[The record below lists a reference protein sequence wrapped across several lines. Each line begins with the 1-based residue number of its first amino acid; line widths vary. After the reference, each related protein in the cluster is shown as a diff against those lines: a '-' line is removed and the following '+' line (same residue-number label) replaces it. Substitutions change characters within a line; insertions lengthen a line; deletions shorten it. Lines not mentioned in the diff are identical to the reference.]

1 MKITGLRIGRIRVP
15 LTTPFKTAA
24 RTVNEIDDLVVI
36 LETDGPLFGIG
47 ATPSTPHITGC
58 DHKKTTQMIEDFVFP
73 SIKGCDIS
81 EIRENTKRVQAS
93 TEKANNAKSAIEI
106 ALYDLWSK
114 QLNLPLSK
122 ALGGSIDE
130 IQTGITISANPVFE
144 MIADIEK
151 AIAKGYRLMKIKCGT
166 EPGAD
171 QTRLTKI
178 FHFVA
183 TLRQKT
189 ELMIDANQ
197 GWTTEQTLYIMKQL
211 ESAGMVFKAL
221 EQPVKHNDLSGL
233 QAIKEAITT
242 PLMVDETCFNL
253 KQATYILD
261 KGIANQINVKLV
273 KSAGISEAIKIGQ
286 LGAQRLIP
294 CMMGCMLEGAIGVA
308 AAAHVA
314 AAFPI
319 QFKYVDL
326 DGPTLGQYNPIDQG
340 TVFERAKVFLNK
352 TPGLGISQ
360 IPSLSPNEF

>member
-1 MKITGLRIGRIRVP
+1 MIITGLKIGRIKVP
-15 LTTPFKTAA
+15 LTTPFKTAV
-24 RTVNEIDDLVVI
+24 RTANEIDDLVVI
-36 LETDGPLFGIG
+36 LETDGNLFGIG

-58 DHKKTTQMIEDFVFP
+58 DHQKTTRMINDYVFP
-73 SIKGCDIS
+73 AIKGCDIS

-114 QLNLPLSK
+114 QLNLPLVK
-122 ALGGSIDE
+122 ALGGELNE
-130 IQTGITISANPVFE
+130 IQTGITISSNPVFE

-151 AIAKGYRLMKIKCGT
+151 AIAKGYRLMKLKCGV
-166 EPGAD
+166 EPSAD
-171 QTRLTKI
+171 QSRLTKI

-197 GWTTEQTLYIMKQL
+197 GWTSEQTLHIMRQL

-221 EQPVKHNDLSGL
+221 EQPVKHNDLKGL
-233 QAIKEAITT
+233 QEIKESIST

-261 KGIANQINVKLV
+261 KGIAKQLNVKLV
-273 KSAGISEAIKIGQ
+273 KSSGISEALKIGQ
-286 LGAQRLIP
+286 LGAQRLVP
-294 CMMGCMLEGAIGVA
+294 CMMGCMLEGAIGA
-308 AAAHVA
+308 SAAAHVA
-314 AAFPI
+314 AAFPT

-326 DGPTLGQYNPIDQG
+326 DGPSLGQYNPINQG
-340 TVFERAKVFLNK
+340 TSFEHSKLYLNK
-352 TPGLGISQ
+352 TPGLGIDK
-360 IPSLSPNEF
+360 IPALSPNHF